1 LLLPGG
7 AFPSLT
13 VELSTLN
20 AGKRSV
26 RIDPVTGVPVID
38 LSQPAAAVVK

>member
-1 LLLPGG
+1 
-7 AFPSLT
+7 

-20 AGKRSV
+20 AGQRSV

-38 LSQPAAAVVK
+38 FNHPPAAVVP